1 MAKIRTLSRTF
12 PAGHPKAGQYTYF
25 VEKFLK
31 CLYKFDN
38 LEQLSDRIFAVNKHR
53 IESGVISAVQ
63 VCRFCN
69 DIDFGVYKSC
79 DPKHHTIR
87 SGHSIKDGEAISVRC
102 WSGKPYNSPQ
112 IILAPDIAVRVAPIN
127 IKEEEQFFP
136 FKLDIQIYNGVII
149 GEYLLAKNDGLLKQ
163 DFIEWFKPSLPFQ
176 GQVIIWSKENIGY

>member
-87 SGHSIKDGEAISVRC
+87 SGNSIKDGESISVRC
-102 WSGKPYNSPQ
+102 WSGVPYNSPQ
-112 IILAPDIAVRVAPIN
+112 IILAPDIEVR
-127 IKEEEQFFP
+127 IKEVDFEMEDMYF
-136 FKLDIQIYNGVII
+136 
-149 GEYLLAKNDGLLKQ
+149 AKKYALNDGLSVD
-163 DFIEWFKPSLPFQ
+163 DFNSWFSRSLPFT
-176 GQVIIWSKENIGY
+176 GQILIWSKENIGY